1 MINRH
6 YKFSRGLL
14 SHEEVD
20 RILGKMVVM
29 PSVAKGVRRYFVD
42 GVQIKQLGIN
52 SATIIAAV
60 REAYEY
66 YLTSSVD
73 EHRQRF
79 LYTHDYNPRMRGVL

>member
-20 RILGKMVVM
+20 RMLGKMVVI
-29 PSVAKGVRRYFVD
+29 PSIAKAIRRYFVD
-42 GVQIKQLGIN
+42 GTPMKELNVN
-52 SATIIAAV
+52 SSLMISYT
-60 REAYEY
+60 REAYEHH
-66 YLTSSVD
+66 LTSSVD